1 MLDFYEAIK
10 YVTSHASDLGVDVSK
25 IAIAGKSLVSIAD
38 SAQTE
43 YCTTFPLSVRPSVRP
58 CVRHRRDISHLSHI

>member
-25 IAIAGKSLVSIAD
+25 IAIAGKSLVSISNYFLDDGVFFKLVFLPACLFFC
-38 SAQTE
+38 SN
-43 YCTTFPLSVRPSVRP
+43 R
-58 CVRHRRDISHLSHI
+58 

>member
-25 IAIAGKSLVSIAD
+25 IAIAGKSLGSISNQILVDVSFF
-38 SAQTE
+38 QN
-43 YCTTFPLSVRPSVRP
+43 
-58 CVRHRRDISHLSHI
+58 

>member
-25 IAIAGKSLVSIAD
+25 IAIAGKKLVSTSNFNVSFFEIVFLPA
-38 SAQTE
+38 SLFF
-43 YCTTFPLSVRPSVRP
+43 CS
-58 CVRHRRDISHLSHI
+58 

>member
-25 IAIAGKSLVSIAD
+25 IAIAGKKPCFNFKLN
-38 SAQTE
+38 
-43 YCTTFPLSVRPSVRP
+43 LS
-58 CVRHRRDISHLSHI
+58 